1 MLDSM
6 SGLILAAGV
15 PDGTGY
21 VSLYKLGVAV
31 LLLFAWAWSAQWID
45 RDTDVVK
52 AKREQWNM
60 IVLAGGAVAYLAY
73 FVGPWTG
80 SLFWVGTAF
89 WFLIAGG
96 SMLAYIVHRN
106 GRVVPDLR
114 VLTPGHLKRLFS
126 RGERGSGSEKGLRV
140 RVTDSAGKFVEAPK
154 DIIEGKAFDLAQDFL
169 YDVLWKRAADAE
181 MVGGKDGYR
190 VVYRIDGVAIER
202 PETIPQEDGERLI
215 QYFKKIGGLSIEEVR
230 RPQTGKI
237 AAALLSQTSDSKA
250 EVRTSGTTAGEKMSL
265 HVQAGPVL
273 MRVPEL
279 GMHATRAESLKACF
293 GKSTGLLII
302 SSPPRNG
309 LTTTQYAVLRSHDA
323 YMNNIHALERKKLVD
338 LDNITQQIYEGSNTD
353 VNYARMLQTVLR
365 REPDIVMIGEC
376 EDRETA
382 KIATRAAADDRK
394 IYMGLQA
401 RDCFDALSKYLTYV
415 EDNALA
421 AKAILGV
428 TNQRLVRLLCKD
440 CKEAFQPDAATLK
453 KLNLPADKI
462 ERFYRPPTEPKL
474 NKRGKEIVCPTCQG
488 TGYVG
493 RVGVFEVL
501 VVDPTVS
508 KLIAEGAGVDKIKAQ
523 CRKNKMYYL
532 QEEAL
537 LKVIDGTTSMN
548 EVLRC
553 LGGGEKASGGA
564 A

>member
-1 MLDSM
+1 
-6 SGLILAAGV
+6 
-15 PDGTGY
+15 
-21 VSLYKLGVAV
+21 
-31 LLLFAWAWSAQWID
+31 
-45 RDTDVVK
+45 
-52 AKREQWNM
+52 
-60 IVLAGGAVAYLAY
+60 
-73 FVGPWTG
+73 
-80 SLFWVGTAF
+80 VGTAF

-106 GRVVPDLR
+106 GRVVLDMR
-114 VLTPGHLKRLFS
+114 VLTPGHVKRLFS

-140 RVTDSAGKFVEAPK
+140 RVVDSAGKFVEAPK
-154 DIIEGKAFDLAQDFL
+154 DVLEGRAFDLVQDFL
-169 YDVLWKRAADAE
+169 YEVLWKRAADAE
-181 MVGGKDGYR
+181 MVGGKEGYR

-202 PETIPQEDGERLI
+202 PEAIPQEDGERLI
-215 QYFKKIGGLSIEEVR
+215 RYFKKIGGLSIEEVR

-237 AAALLSQTSDSKA
+237 AAALLSQTADSKA
-250 EVRTSGTTAGEKMSL
+250 EVRTSGTTAGEKLSL

-279 GMHATRAESLKACF
+279 GMHTARQESLKACF

-309 LTTTQYAVLRSHDA
+309 LTTTQYAILRSHDA

-415 EDNALA
+415 EDNAMA
-421 AKAILGV
+421 SKAILGV

-488 TGYVG
+488 SGYVG

-508 KLIAEGAGVDKIKAQ
+508 KLIAEGVGVDKIKAQ

-553 LGGGEKASGGA
+553 LGGGEKSSGGSA
-564 A
+564 

>member
-1 MLDSM
+1 MLGITEST
-6 SGLILAAGV
+6 ILAAGV

-21 VSLYKLGVAV
+21 VSLFKIGTAVA
-31 LLLFAWAWSAQWID
+31 LLFGWAWVAQWID
-45 RDTDVVK
+45 RDTDLVK
-52 AKREQWNM
+52 AKREQWNL
-60 IVLAGGAVAYLAY
+60 IVLAGGAVGYLAY
-73 FVGPWTG
+73 FVGPWNG

-96 SMLAYIVHRN
+96 SMLAYVVHRN

-114 VLTPGHLKRLFS
+114 ILTTGHLKRIFS
-126 RGERGSGSEKGLRV
+126 RAERASGSEKGLRV
-140 RVTDSAGKFVEAPK
+140 RVVDSAGKFVEAPK
-154 DIIEGKAFDLAQDFL
+154 DLEEGRAFDLAQDFL
-169 YDVLWKRAADAE
+169 YDVLWKRSADTE
-181 MVGGKDGYR
+181 MVGGKEGYR

-202 PETIPQEDGERLI
+202 PDPIANDDAERLI
-215 QYFKKIGGLSIEEVR
+215 RYFKKIGGLNIEEVR
-230 RPQTGKI
+230 RPQTGKL

-250 EVRTSGTTAGEKMSL
+250 EVRTSGTTAGEKLSI

-279 GMHATRAESLKACF
+279 GMNPQRAESLKACF
-293 GKSTGLLII
+293 GKSTGLLLI

-309 LTTTQYAVLRSHDA
+309 LTTTQYAILRSHDA

-353 VNYARMLQTVLR
+353 VNYARMLQSVLR

-394 IYMGLQA
+394 IYMGLPA
-401 RDCFDALSKYLTYV
+401 KDSFDALNKYINYV

-421 AKAILGV
+421 GKALLGV
-428 TNQRLVRLLCKD
+428 INQRLVRMLCKD
-440 CKEAFQPDAATLK
+440 CKEAFQPDAVTLK

-488 TGYVG
+488 SGYVG
-493 RVGVFEVL
+493 RTGVFEVL
-501 VVDPTVS
+501 IVDPTVS
-508 KLIAEGAGVDKIKAQ
+508 KLIAEGAGADKIKAQ

-553 LGGGEKASGGA
+553 LGGSEKATGGA